1 MPLSPDALTAVGLAA
16 ALALLAFTTTG
27 GTELAP
33 NTWAEI
39 GLVLIGVC
47 ALVAITQ
54 RPIAGARNGLPTLV
68 AFGTFAALTVLSITW
83 SVVPDQSWLEA
94 NRMLAYLAALGAAIA
109 LVRVQPACWRGVIA
123 AIALFAVGL
132 SAWAL
137 LGKVFPA
144 ALDPG
149 ALFGS
154 LQAPFAYRNAVGLVA
169 AMGLP
174 PLVWAGARRDGGPW
188 SRALSVPAIAI
199 LLTALVLAYSRS
211 ALLAAALGL
220 ALWFAA
226 TPLRLR
232 GAATLALGALAGA
245 GPTLFAL
252 HTHALTHDRIA
263 LGPRVDAGDGFGIVL
278 ALALVVF
285 TGVGLA
291 GAYATDRVALS
302 ERTRRQVGIALLVV
316 LALVPLG
323 GLVGAAASSRGL
335 TGQISHAWSSLTNT
349 NGSVSDA
356 PGRLVQL
363 GNTRALYWSEGITL
377 GEHHPLVGAGAG
389 GYATARTRYTTNR
402 GIVAH
407 AHSFPIET
415 FADLGA
421 VGLLVSLVL
430 FLVWGR
436 EALRCLKPGALPP
449 AERTGLLTL
458 ASVVVVFGVHSSID
472 WTWEIPGTAIPALL
486 CAGWLAGRTSG
497 RPARRASS
505 ASRVPALAVLLV
517 VTLLAGWAIWQ
528 PLRASDAVA
537 AAENALVAGHGGQAL
552 TLARTAIARDPLAPQ
567 PLWTE
572 SDVLAAIGDPA
583 AARSALRRAVE
594 LQPQNPATW
603 RILGEFELAHH
614 QPQAAL
620 AALTRSRQLDPTSA
634 ETDAALQQVRVRRVR
649 PAARGRRATVAAPPG
664 RGPGGRLRAVPRSG
678 R

>member
-1 MPLSPDALTAVGLAA
+1 VPLTPDALTAAGLAV
-16 ALALLAFTTTG
+16 ALALLAFVTTG
-27 GTELAP
+27 GTDLGP

-39 GLVLIGVC
+39 VLVVIGAA
-47 ALVAITQ
+47 ALVASAQ
-54 RPIAGARNGLPTLV
+54 RPIAGARKGLPTLV
-68 AFGTFAALTVLSITW
+68 AFAAFSALTALSITW

-94 NRMLAYLAALGAAIA
+94 NRMLAYLGALGAAIA
-109 LVRVQPACWRGVIA
+109 LVRLRPAGWRAVIA
-123 AIALFAVGL
+123 AIALFSVGL

-144 ALDPG
+144 AFDAG
-149 ALFGS
+149 ALFGR
-154 LQAPFAYRNAVGLVA
+154 LQAPFAYWNAIGVVA

-174 PLVWAGARRDGGPW
+174 PLVWAGARRGGGPW
-188 SRALSVPAIAI
+188 SRALSVPAIGI

-211 ALLAAALGL
+211 ALLAAGLGL

-226 TPLRLR
+226 VPLRLR
-232 GAATLALGALAGA
+232 GAATLALGALASA

-263 LGPRVDAGDGFGIVL
+263 LGPRVNAGDGFGIVL
-278 ALALVVF
+278 VLMLVVF
-285 TGVGLA
+285 TGVGFA
-291 GAYATDRVALS
+291 GAYATDRIVLS
-302 ERTRRQVGIALLVV
+302 ERNRRQLGIALLVA
-316 LALVPLG
+316 LALVPIGALA
-323 GLVGAAASSRGL
+323 GAAASSRGL
-335 TGQISHAWSSLTNT
+335 TGQVSHAWISLTNT
-349 NGSVSDA
+349 NGSASDT

-377 GEHHPLVGAGAG
+377 GDHHPIAGVGAG

-421 VGLLVSLVL
+421 IGLLITLVL
-430 FLVWGR
+430 FIVWGR
-436 EALRCLKPGALPP
+436 ETLRSLRPGATTP
-449 AERTGLLTL
+449 AERIGLLTL

-497 RPARRASS
+497 RPARRPLS

-552 TLARTAIARDPLAPQ
+552 TLARTAVARDPLAPQ

-572 SDVLAAIGDPA
+572 SDVLAATGQPA
-583 AARSALRRAVE
+583 AARSALQRAVE

-603 RILGEFELAHH
+603 RVLGEFELAHH

-620 AALTRSRQLDPTSA
+620 ASLTRSRQLDPTSA
-634 ETDAALQQVRVRRVR
+634 ETDAALAQVRS
-649 PAARGRRATVAAPPG
+649 AR
-664 RGPGGRLRAVPRSG
+664 
-678 R
+678 

>member
-1 MPLSPDALTAVGLAA
+1 MALGLAA

-33 NTWAEI
+33 NTWADI
-39 GLVLIGVC
+39 VLLLIGAG
-47 ALVAITQ
+47 ALVATIQ
-54 RPIAGARNGLPTLV
+54 RPIAGARNGLTTLA
-68 AFGTFAALTVLSITW
+68 AFGAFAALTALSITW

-94 NRMLAYLAALGAAIA
+94 NRMLAYLGALGAAIA
-109 LVRVQPACWRGVIA
+109 LVRLRPGAWRSVIA
-123 AIALFAVGL
+123 AIAVFSVGL

-144 ALDPG
+144 VFDAG
-149 ALFGS
+149 GLFGRVH
-154 LQAPFAYRNAVGLVA
+154 APFSYWNATGVVA

-174 PLVWAGARRDGGPW
+174 PLAWAGARRDGGQW

-220 ALWFAA
+220 ALWFTV

-252 HTHALTHDRIA
+252 HTRALTHDRIA
-263 LGPRVDAGDGFGIVL
+263 LAPRVDAGDRFGIVL
-278 ALALVVF
+278 VLALVLF
-285 TGVGLA
+285 TVLGLV
-291 GAYATDRVALS
+291 GAYATDRTELS
-302 ERTRRQVGIALLVV
+302 EHTRRQVGIGLLVA
-316 LALVPLG
+316 LALVPVG
-323 GLVGAAASSRGL
+323 GLAGAAASSRGL
-335 TGQISHAWSSLTNT
+335 TGQVSHAWSSLTDT
-349 NGSVSDA
+349 NGAASNT
-356 PGRLVQL
+356 PGRLVEL
-363 GNTRALYWSEGITL
+363 GSTRALYWSEGITV
-377 GEHHPLVGAGAG
+377 GEHHPLSGVGAG

-402 GIVAH
+402 GVVAH

-421 VGLLVSLVL
+421 SGLLVSLVL

-436 EALRCLKPGALPP
+436 EALRSLKPGATPP
-449 AERTGLLTL
+449 AERIGLLTL

-486 CAGWLAGRTSG
+486 CAGWVAGRTTA
-497 RPARRASS
+497 RPARRALS

-517 VTLLAGWAIWQ
+517 VTVLAGWAIWQ

-537 AAENALVAGHGGQAL
+537 AAENALVARQGGQAL
-552 TLARTAIARDPLAPQ
+552 TLARTAVARDPLAPQ

-583 AARSALRRAVE
+583 AARSALKRAVE

-614 QPQAAL
+614 RPQAAL
-620 AALTRSRQLDPTSA
+620 AALTHSRQLDPTSA
-634 ETDAALQQVRVRRVR
+634 ETDAALQQ
-649 PAARGRRATVAAPPG
+649 ARSAG
-664 RGPGGRLRAVPRSG
+664 
-678 R
+678 